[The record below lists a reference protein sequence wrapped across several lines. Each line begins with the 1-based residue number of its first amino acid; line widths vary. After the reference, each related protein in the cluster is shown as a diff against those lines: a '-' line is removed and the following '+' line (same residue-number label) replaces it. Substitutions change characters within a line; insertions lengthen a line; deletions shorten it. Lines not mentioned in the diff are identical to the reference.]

1 MKVLLTQDVDNLG
14 HAGEV
19 KTVADGYGRNFLL
32 PRSMAVIA
40 SVGAIKGADRVK
52 NAAVARRAK
61 NNADIES
68 IAQLINGSTVHFAA
82 RAGEKG
88 KMFGSITAQH
98 VADALPKERVVVS
111 EQYSDTF
118 QALPLSLSVSFDV
131 HGWLVSRRRLSPAG
145 PQPTGFRLPVQ
156 PAPAF
161 QSAPLLRCLRSW
173 RLLRQIPARRR

>member
-98 VADALPKERVVVS
+98 VADALGKQLGREIDKRKVGLREPLRELGSHTVVVRLG
-111 EQYSDTF
+111 
-118 QALPLSLSVSFDV
+118 ADV
-131 HGWLVSRRRLSPAG
+131 TPNITVVITPEGQVTASA
-145 PQPTGFRLPVQ
+145 
-156 PAPAF
+156 APAAPVEAAPA
-161 QSAPLLRCLRSW
+161 SA
-173 RLLRQIPARRR
+173 